1 MDIYIVRHGET
12 QWNKEEVFRG
22 KKDIP
27 LNETGRRQAELTGA
41 YFRDIPV
48 KRIISSPLARA
59 VETAEG
65 IATATGV
72 PVERVDELT
81 DINFGIWEGLSLREV
96 EERYPAAFAL
106 WKASPEKLRIEG
118 GETLAEVRERV
129 SRGLPRQP
137 GLAGAVIIV
146 THRAI
151 CKILVLSLLHM
162 GEEHFWA
169 IKYDPGSITLLEG
182 DGARFTLIFSN
193 DTCHQRDGLKGVHY
207 RDF

>member
-1 MDIYIVRHGET
+1 MHLYIVRHGET

-22 KKDIP
+22 RKDIP
-27 LNETGRRQAELTGA
+27 LNETGRRQAELAGA
-41 YFRDIPV
+41 YFRSIPV
-48 KRIISSPLARA
+48 KKIISSPLARA

-65 IATATGV
+65 IAAATGV

-81 DINFGIWEGLSLREV
+81 DINFGIWEGLPLKEV

-106 WKASPEKLRIEG
+106 WKASPEKLRIED
-118 GETLAEVRERV
+118 GETLAEVRERI
-129 SRGLPRQP
+129 SRGLARLS
-137 GLAGAVIIV
+137 GLAGGAVVV

-151 CKILVLSLLHM
+151 CKVLVLSLLAM

-169 IKYDPGSITLLEG
+169 MKYDPGSITLLEG
-182 DGARFTLIFSN
+182 DGTRFTLIFSN
-193 DTCHQRDGLKGVHY
+193 DTCHQRDGLEGGRY

>member
-1 MDIYIVRHGET
+1 MDIYLVRHGET

-22 KKDIP
+22 RKDIP
-27 LNETGRRQAELTGA
+27 LNETGRRQAEQGGA
-41 YFRDIPV
+41 YFRGIPV

-59 VETAEG
+59 VETAAG
-65 IATATGV
+65 ISAATGV
-72 PVERVDELT
+72 PVERMEELT
-81 DINFGIWEGLSLREV
+81 DINFGIWEGLSLKEV

-106 WKASPEKLRIEG
+106 WGTSPEKLRIAD
-118 GETLAEVRERV
+118 GETLAEVRERI
-129 SRGLPRQP
+129 SRGLTRLA
-137 GLAGAVIIV
+137 GLAGAVAIV

-162 GEEHFWA
+162 GNEHFWA

-182 DGARFTLIFSN
+182 DDARCTLIFSN
-193 DTCHQRDGLKGVHY
+193 DTCHQRDGLQGARY